1 MTDTT
6 SNAAATAAFEHFIKF
21 RMQYSSL
28 AVLYYDYVLTFSD
41 EIRYIWRLRSL
52 TQISTLL
59 YICCRYA
66 LPGNLLYLLANT
78 GTLGGID
85 RCDTWYRIIAAL
97 SVMGRASIII
107 VLGMRTYAMCAQNK
121 FVLAVLLPLGLLI
134 PTLDIIQNLNL
145 SCSDGEAHDEDSQ
158 KYELA
163 HTEGNLL
170 SIMIP
175 VYDFIA
181 ATITIARGI
190 QAIRKMPRTAKLQD
204 SLYYLMVEQEKIEQ
218 VYDHLRAIS
227 AITIT
232 QSVISFRPVNPSGAA
247 AFIGQINAFSVPVS
261 GLLIARFLLRLRAA
275 QEGFNGSGEDLH
287 RGNIDM
293 ASTVRF
299 ADRDEFSSTP
309 TTGTDIFASPV
320 GESGHG
326 TTSVSTLRQVI
337 NSVMN
342 EFGDDPVERTKDML
356 ERTESR
362 RVLE

>member
-1 MTDTT
+1 
-6 SNAAATAAFEHFIKF
+6 FIKF

-28 AVLYYDYVLTFSD
+28 AVLYYDYVLTFAD

-85 RCDTWYRIIAAL
+85 RCNTWYRIIAAL
-97 SVMGRASIII
+97 SVMGRASII
-107 VLGMRTYAMCAQNK
+107 K
-121 FVLAVLLPLGLLI
+121 
-134 PTLDIIQNLNL
+134 
-145 SCSDGEAHDEDSQ
+145 
-158 KYELA
+158 
-163 HTEGNLL
+163 GNLL

-190 QAIRKMPRTAKLQD
+190 QAIRKMPPTAKLQD
-204 SLYYLMVEQEKIEQ
+204 SLYYLMVEQGVI
-218 VYDHLRAIS
+218 YFLAIS

-232 QSVISFRPVNPSGAA
+232 QSVISFYSNIAKTA
-247 AFIGQINAFSVPVS
+247 MQAFIGQINAFSVPVS

-275 QEGFNGSGEDLH
+275 QEGFNTNSEDLH
-287 RGNIDM
+287 RENIDIP
-293 ASTVRF
+293 STFIF
-299 ADRDEFSSTP
+299 ADRDAFLSTS

-337 NSVMN
+337 DSVMN

-356 ERTESR
+356 ETTESR
-362 RVLE
+362 RVSEHQFSE

>member
-1 MTDTT
+1 
-6 SNAAATAAFEHFIKF
+6 
-21 RMQYSSL
+21 MQYSSL
-28 AVLYYDYVLTFSD
+28 AVLYYDYVLTFAD

-97 SVMGRASIII
+97 SVMGRASII
-107 VLGMRTYAMCAQNK
+107 K
-121 FVLAVLLPLGLLI
+121 
-134 PTLDIIQNLNL
+134 
-145 SCSDGEAHDEDSQ
+145 
-158 KYELA
+158 
-163 HTEGNLL
+163 GNLL

-204 SLYYLMVEQEKIEQ
+204 SLYYLMVEQGVI
-218 VYDHLRAIS
+218 YFLAIS

-232 QSVISFRPVNPSGAA
+232 QSVISFYSNITKTAMQ

-275 QEGFNGSGEDLH
+275 QEGFNTNSEDLH
-287 RGNIDM
+287 RENIDI

-299 ADRDEFSSTP
+299 ADRDAFLSTS

-337 NSVMN
+337 DSVMN

-362 RVLE
+362 R

>member
-1 MTDTT
+1 
-6 SNAAATAAFEHFIKF
+6 FIKF

-28 AVLYYDYVLTFSD
+28 AVLYYDYILTFAD

-97 SVMGRASIII
+97 SVMGRASII
-107 VLGMRTYAMCAQNK
+107 K
-121 FVLAVLLPLGLLI
+121 
-134 PTLDIIQNLNL
+134 
-145 SCSDGEAHDEDSQ
+145 
-158 KYELA
+158 
-163 HTEGNLL
+163 GNLL

-204 SLYYLMVEQEKIEQ
+204 SLYYLMVEQGII
-218 VYDHLRAIS
+218 YFLAIS

-232 QSVISFRPVNPSGAA
+232 QSVISFYSDIAKTA
-247 AFIGQINAFSVPVS
+247 MQAFIGQINAFSVPVS

-287 RGNIDM
+287 RENIDM

-299 ADRDEFSSTP
+299 ADRDEFFSTP

>member
-1 MTDTT
+1 
-6 SNAAATAAFEHFIKF
+6 
-21 RMQYSSL
+21 MQYSSL
-28 AVLYYDYVLTFSD
+28 AVLYYDYVLTFAD

-97 SVMGRASIII
+97 SVMGRASII
-107 VLGMRTYAMCAQNK
+107 K
-121 FVLAVLLPLGLLI
+121 
-134 PTLDIIQNLNL
+134 
-145 SCSDGEAHDEDSQ
+145 
-158 KYELA
+158 
-163 HTEGNLL
+163 GNLL

-232 QSVISFRPVNPSGAA
+232 QSVISFYSNMAKTA
-247 AFIGQINAFSVPVS
+247 MQAFIGQINAFSVPVS

-287 RGNIDM
+287 RENIDM

-299 ADRDEFSSTP
+299 ADRDAFLSTS